1 MLHSQEIF
9 QVSFTFLLRC
19 YENKRPHVD
28 CVIKVPSD
36 WNVSWLKSMVAYI
49 FGIFLSERPIAAKQ
63 FSIRQVPLINGTETS
78 VMQSQLWDVKLHWQ
92 VNDSVVVT
100 TEIDDARTRD
110 TEGEREREGGGW
122 EGREKGREAM
132 MERCVRKCIAKCKPR
147 RWKQLQLT
155 PTVRPIPWNVNA
167 QCSIFHN
174 IIYTYMHVHIHIYI
188 HAYILIIKLEIS
200 FFNWNLR
207 IPL

>member
-1 MLHSQEIF
+1 MCLRNVIF
-9 QVSFTFLLRC
+9 SRGDCSSLFTLLLMC
-19 YENKRPHVD
+19 YENKRPHVH
-28 CVIKVPSD
+28 CVIKIPSD
-36 WNVSWLKSMVAYI
+36 WNVLWLKSMVAYI

-110 TEGEREREGGGW
+110 TEGERER
-122 EGREKGREAM
+122 GRKGEEEKAM

-174 IIYTYMHVHIHIYI
+174 IIYIYAYTYPHI
-188 HAYILIIKLEIS
+188 HAYILVIKLKTI
-200 FFNWNLR
+200 FFKWKT
-207 IPL
+207 